1 MLEMKTRGEKKKK
14 RGSHN
19 QEKQKEKKRGKV
31 CGLSLRNKSTCC
43 AHTVEKKKKERKTQ
57 KNKSCSLTRI
67 IVTEIKKKE
76 IEEEMHMTLW
86 FTFFFLSVRK

>member
-1 MLEMKTRGEKKKK
+1 MHEKNVRNENERRKKKK

-43 AHTVEKKKKERKTQ
+43 AHTVEKKKRKERKTQ

-76 IEEEMHMTLW
+76 IEEEMHMTL
-86 FTFFFLSVRK
+86 